1 MSAGGLWACRRRR
14 GNRTSREAGACSCC
28 FQTSA
33 VNEKEASTLLPKP
46 RPVLG
51 PPGPAVARSGF
62 TVARRTCPEST
73 FRTTFRSPLTWQQE
87 ENSLAV
93 RGSSCWTHKWRDRGV
108 SSLGHTQRSLT
119 LTAGLR
125 AGVRRLSGSRQR
137 GLASGTRP
145 ERSVAGP
152 PCHGAVFS
160 GPRGLGRCHLVMLGW
175 SGTLGECLGPLF

>member
-51 PPGPAVARSGF
+51 PPGPAVAWSGF
-62 TVARRTCPEST
+62 TVARRTCPESP
-73 FRTTFRSPLTWQQE
+73 FRTTFRSPLTWQRE

-108 SSLGHTQRSLT
+108 SSLGRAQRSRPGSALVCVGFP
-119 LTAGLR
+119 APGR
-125 AGVRRLSGSRQR
+125 GGWRRGRGRSAVWLALHATELSSPV
-137 GLASGTRP
+137 LVA
-145 ERSVAGP
+145 SVA
-152 PCHGAVFS
+152 VT
-160 GPRGLGRCHLVMLGW
+160 W
-175 SGTLGECLGPLF
+175 